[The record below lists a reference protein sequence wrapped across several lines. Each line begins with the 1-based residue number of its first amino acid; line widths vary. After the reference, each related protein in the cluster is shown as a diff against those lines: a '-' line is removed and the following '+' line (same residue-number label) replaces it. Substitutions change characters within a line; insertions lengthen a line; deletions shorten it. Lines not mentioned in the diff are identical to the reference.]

1 MRLSTVGP
9 SLVDNNHRSSNSKEV
24 PLHPLQDSRSHT
36 INMVAVGPSLAPIAA
51 PQAQAISSPSPLV
64 ASGCRERQGPMLN
77 PLCPLR

>member
-24 PLHPLQDSRSHT
+24 PLHPLQDSRSRT
-36 INMVAVGPSLAPIAA
+36 INMAAVGPSPALIAV

-64 ASGCRERQGPMLN
+64 VNGCREPQGPMLN
-77 PLCPLR
+77 LLCPLR